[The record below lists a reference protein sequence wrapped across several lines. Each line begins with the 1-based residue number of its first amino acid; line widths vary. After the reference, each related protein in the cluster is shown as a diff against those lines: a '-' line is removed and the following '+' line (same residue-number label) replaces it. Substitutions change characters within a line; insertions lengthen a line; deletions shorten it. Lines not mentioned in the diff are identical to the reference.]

1 MIFNFLIN
9 LSKKYEDPDHPLL
22 GPNLKGLYAVG
33 LLHNKNKYV
42 RNMYKCLHL
51 SGIIFVSTQFFDLY
65 LNRKNYNKVF
75 LNLSITGLS
84 FVSHSKNIC
93 CIAMQSRITK
103 LNQSI
108 SEEEIFALRSGNAI
122 VVKLMNKYTTYV
134 RAMTSFYWI
143 VVLMT
148 FIITVTS
155 PFIKYAVH
163 SSHVEAIKNDTESY
177 PTILCSWFPFDDE
190 KMPGYLLANLCH
202 LFMTILGATG
212 VGAFDTYACAITTF
226 LKGQI
231 LILRE
236 KCRSVFED
244 DSENL
249 TKHEFLMRIKECHRH
264 HNKILWQHKIFNSII
279 SPVMFIYV
287 LFCSIT
293 ICCNIVQLSL
303 GKVSVVE
310 QCFVMEYAVALLI
323 QLFMFC
329 WHSNEVT
336 LASNVLDRGV
346 YESSWWKGDVRER
359 KLLLLLAGKMSR
371 PLIMG
376 AGPFTELSVSTFID
390 ILRATY
396 SFYALFTQLQDKR

>member
-1 MIFNFLIN
+1 
-9 LSKKYEDPDHPLL
+9 
-22 GPNLKGLYAVG
+22 
-33 LLHNKNKYV
+33 
-42 RNMYKCLHL
+42 MYKCLHL

-75 LNLSITGLS
+75 LNISITGLS
-84 FVSHSKNIC
+84 FVSLSKNIC

-108 SEEEIFALRSGNAI
+108 SEEEIFALRS
-122 VVKLMNKYTTYV
+122 
-134 RAMTSFYWI
+134 
-143 VVLMT
+143 
-148 FIITVTS
+148 
-155 PFIKYAVH
+155 VH
-163 SSHVEAIKNDTESY
+163 SSHVEAMKNDTESY

-231 LILRE
+231 VILRE

-287 LFCSIT
+287 IFCSIT

-329 WHSNEVT
+329 WHSNE
-336 LASNVLDRGV
+336 SNVLDRGV
-346 YESSWWKGDVRER
+346 YESSWWKGDVHER

-390 ILRATY
+390 AT
-396 SFYALFTQLQDKR
+396 